1 LTEGDWRPCA
11 SPSRSR
17 KLDGLS
23 DWLRQRFHRHAGNA
37 DAVRQELVRE
47 KNVIVSLRT
56 VERAVAPLWRGLIP
70 AARAKLRFETQPG
83 EQLQIDFGNAGW
95 RSAAWRF
102 KVYPF
107 VAALGY
113 SRRLQGGEA

>member
-1 LTEGDWRPCA
+1 MDIRKAGSSTAIMTVTAIC
-11 SPSRSR
+11 RST
-17 KLDGLS
+17 S
-23 DWLRQRFHRHAGNA
+23 SAAG
-37 DAVRQELVRE
+37 
-47 KNVIVSLRT
+47 IW
-56 VERAVAPLWRGLIP
+56 RAVAPLWRGLIP

-102 KVYPF
+102 KVYLF